1 MAVTKMSNMINP
13 EVMGAM
19 IGAKIDALLKLTP
32 YAKVDTTLV
41 GVPGDTKTVP
51 SWNYIGDAEDVAEGA
66 EVGLSTLTASSTTFT
81 IKKAM
86 KAVGI
91 TQEAVNSGLG
101 NPIGQAETQLAKSI
115 AGKVDSDVLDA
126 VYKGK
131 NVYAASTLAGIA
143 YGGIVDAVAK
153 FEDEEDGIEK
163 LKHISFQIRKGEIY
177 GIAGVEGNGQSQI
190 SEAITGLLDYRSG
203 TITVNGEDVKGKSI
217 RKIREMGVSH
227 VSEDRMTYGIAADS
241 GVKDNVISDRYYKKE
256 FNKGL
261 FLDDKKINN
270 LADQLIKDFLIKC
283 DNRDSA
289 VRMLSGVNMQKVVTA
304 REFSNS
310 PHLVVA
316 NQPTRGVDVGATEF
330 IRKKI
335 VQLRDDGTA
344 VLLISADLNE
354 VLELSDSLIVM
365 HNGHIAAYIP
375 DASKITDME
384 LGEYMLGVKEQ
395 TPEEIARV
403 AYDR

>member
-1 MAVTKMSNMINP
+1 
-13 EVMGAM
+13 
-19 IGAKIDALLKLTP
+19 
-32 YAKVDTTLV
+32 
-41 GVPGDTKTVP
+41 
-51 SWNYIGDAEDVAEGA
+51 
-66 EVGLSTLTASSTTFT
+66 
-81 IKKAM
+81 
-86 KAVGI
+86 
-91 TQEAVNSGLG
+91 
-101 NPIGQAETQLAKSI
+101 
-115 AGKVDSDVLDA
+115 
-126 VYKGK
+126 
-131 NVYAASTLAGIA
+131 
-143 YGGIVDAVAK
+143 
-153 FEDEEDGIEK
+153 
-163 LKHISFQIRKGEIY
+163 
-177 GIAGVEGNGQSQI
+177 
-190 SEAITGLLDYRSG
+190 
-203 TITVNGEDVKGKSI
+203 
-217 RKIREMGVSH
+217 
-227 VSEDRMTYGIAADS
+227 MTYGIVGDGSIAD
-241 GVKDNVISDRYYKKE
+241 NIIADRYYKPPYKQGMLL
-256 FNKGL
+256 NQKA
-261 FLDDKKINN
+261 INEN
-270 LADQLIKDFLIKC
+270 TDALIKEYTVKC
-283 DNRDSA
+283 DNREQPI
-289 VRMLSGVNMQKVVTA
+289 RMLSGGNMQKVVTA